1 MSTQPA
7 AEYQLRNDQPLR
19 LEDAAGRIVEGVS
32 GMTWITAYGQRMD
45 FILRPGQRFVVPND
59 GLTLVEAL
67 GCSRIRVAAPIAQ
80 SWTRR
85 VRREAAA
92 RWHETLERMRQG
104 LQPARET

>member
-1 MSTQPA
+1 MSAQPS
-7 AEYQLRNDQPLR
+7 AEYKLSSDQPLR
-19 LEDAAGRIVEGVS
+19 LEDAGGRVVEGVS
-32 GMTWITAYGQRMD
+32 GMTWITAYGQHMD

-92 RWHETLERMRQG
+92 RWQETLDRLRQG
-104 LQPARET
+104 LQPARGT